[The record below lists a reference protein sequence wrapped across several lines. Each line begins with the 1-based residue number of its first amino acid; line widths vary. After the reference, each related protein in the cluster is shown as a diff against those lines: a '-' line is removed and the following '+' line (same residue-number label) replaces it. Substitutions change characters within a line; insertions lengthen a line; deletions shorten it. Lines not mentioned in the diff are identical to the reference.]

1 MCVPDVVD
9 EGKMRAVRSWIGQTD
24 WFVGRHQENVGQ
36 MRRET
41 HKKSG
46 SSSASLSNGIVK
58 LKALKL

>member
-1 MCVPDVVD
+1 VCVPDVVD
-9 EGKMRAVRSWIGQTD
+9 EGKMRAVRSWVGQTD
-24 WFVGRHQENVGQ
+24 RFVGCHQENVGQ

-41 HKKSG
+41 QKSG